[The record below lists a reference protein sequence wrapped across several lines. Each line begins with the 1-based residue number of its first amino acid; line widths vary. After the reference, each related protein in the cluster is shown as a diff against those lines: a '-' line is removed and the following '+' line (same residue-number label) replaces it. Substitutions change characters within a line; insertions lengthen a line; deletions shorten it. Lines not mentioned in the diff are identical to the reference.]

1 MKIVKRSLAALL
13 AVCCVLPMAACGVS
27 VKPTDEPDPTAQPGP
42 TSAVEPTAIVERR
55 NYAVSLASY
64 PETAAYPDESAYW
77 DEESGEFDN
86 DKYSE
91 VYEKWATERRERMS
105 LKAKYAASLD
115 DFLDKSIR
123 QFLSGSEGGNAV
135 YSPLNVYMALAVLA
149 ETAGGNSRQQILDLL
164 GAGSIEELRA
174 QANALWRSN
183 YRDDG
188 AVTSL
193 LANSLWLNE
202 DVSFNEDTLRLI
214 AEEYFAS
221 SFSGR
226 MGDTAFD
233 SALQEWINENTGG
246 LLREQASGLHM
257 DPQTIITIAS
267 TIYFRG
273 KWMSEFNPNATTKDD
288 FDLPDGGTLEC
299 DFMHKSAVDD
309 YYWSDNFAAVPLEI
323 EGSGSMWLILPDEGV
338 SPADLLESGEATD
351 FLLGRKA
358 ADCKHL
364 VVNMSVPKFD
374 VSSKME
380 LVPGLKQLGVT
391 DVFDGALADFT
402 PLDAEGGSV
411 TNVEHAARVKIDEEG
426 LEAAAYTVIMR
437 AGGAM
442 PPDEEVDF
450 TLDRPFLFAIT
461 GEDGLPL
468 FVGVVNCPVE

>member
-1 MKIVKRSLAALL
+1 MKKMKRALAALL
-13 AVCCVLPMAACGVS
+13 AVCCVLPLAACGVS
-27 VKPTDEPDPTAQPGP
+27 VRPSGGPDPTAQPDP
-42 TSAVEPTAIVERR
+42 TSAPEPTAIVERK
-55 NYAVSLASY
+55 NYAVALASY
-64 PETAAYPDESAYW
+64 PETAAFPDESKYW
-77 DEESGEFDN
+77 TEDGEFDN

-91 VYEKWATERRERMS
+91 DYDKWATERRERVS
-105 LKAKYAASLD
+105 LQAKYAAGLD
-115 DFLDKSIR
+115 GFLDASIR
-123 QFLSGSEGGNAV
+123 QFLANSADGNAV
-135 YSPLNVYMALAVLA
+135 YSPLNVYMALAMLA
-149 ETAGGNSRQQILDLL
+149 ETAGGNSRAQILGLL
-164 GAGSIEELRA
+164 GASGIEELRA

-193 LANSLWLNE
+193 MANSLWLNE
-202 DVSFNEDTLRLI
+202 EVSFNKDTLKTL

-226 MGDTAFD
+226 MGDPAFD

-246 LLREQASGLHM
+246 LLKEQASGLHM
-257 DPQTIITIAS
+257 DAQTIITLAS
-267 TIYFRG
+267 TIYYRG
-273 KWMSEFNPNATTKDD
+273 KWMSQFEPSATKKDNFN
-288 FDLPDGGTLEC
+288 LPGGGTLEC
-299 DFMHKSAVDD
+299 DFMHKGAAGD
-309 YYWSDNFAAVPLEI
+309 YYWSDNFAAVALEV
-323 EGSGSMWLILPDEGV
+323 EESGSMWLILPDEGV
-338 SPADLLESGEATD
+338 TPADLLESGEATD

-358 ADCKHL
+358 ANSKHL
-364 VVNMSVPKFD
+364 IVNMSVPKFD

-437 AGGAM
+437 CGAAM

-468 FVGVVNCPVE
+468 FVGVVNRPVE

>member
-1 MKIVKRSLAALL
+1 
-13 AVCCVLPMAACGVS
+13 
-27 VKPTDEPDPTAQPGP
+27 
-42 TSAVEPTAIVERR
+42 
-55 NYAVSLASY
+55 
-64 PETAAYPDESAYW
+64 
-77 DEESGEFDN
+77 
-86 DKYSE
+86 
-91 VYEKWATERRERMS
+91 
-105 LKAKYAASLD
+105 
-115 DFLDKSIR
+115 SIR
-123 QFLSGSEGGNAV
+123 QFLAESGDGNAV
-135 YSPLNVYMALAVLA
+135 YSPLNVYMALAMLA
-149 ETAGGNSRQQILDLL
+149 ETAGGNSRAQILGLL
-164 GAGSIEELRA
+164 GASSIEELRA
-174 QANALWRSN
+174 EAGALWRSN

-193 LANSLWLNE
+193 MANSLWLSE
-202 DVSFNEDTLRLI
+202 DVSFNGEVLKTL

-226 MGDTAFD
+226 MGDPAFD

-257 DPQTIITIAS
+257 DPQTVISLAS

-273 KWMSEFNPNATTKDD
+273 KWLSEFNPNATAKDK
-288 FDLPDGGTLEC
+288 FNLPGGGTLEC
-299 DFMHKSAVDD
+299 DFMHKSSAND
-309 YYWSDNFAAVPLEI
+309 YYWSDNFAAVKLEI
-323 EGSGSMWLILPDEGV
+323 EESGCMWLILPDEGV
-338 SPADLLESGEATD
+338 TPADLLAGGEATD

-358 ADCKHL
+358 ADCRHL
-364 VVNMSVPKFD
+364 IVNMSVPKFD

-391 DVFDGALADFT
+391 DVFDGILADFT

-442 PPDEEVDF
+442 PPEEEVDF
-450 TLDRPFLFAIT
+450 ILDRPFIFAIT

-468 FVGVVNCPVE
+468 FVGVVNSPAE